1 MIGSDS
7 AATMTARL
15 PRHIVVLGV
24 ISFLTAM
31 SSAMVYGLLPLFLV
45 QVLHSSMTSV
55 GLIEGIAE
63 GASSLMKIASGAATD
78 WLGRRKPIVLFG
90 YLVSAVNKLLFP
102 LAESVTMVLAAR
114 VIDRLGKGVRDAPRD
129 AFLADVTP
137 APVRGS
143 GFGLRLAFYTA
154 GFVVGPVAAM
164 TIMRFSQHDFRLVFW
179 LAVIPAAAAIA
190 VLLVALREPPRTWWT
205 AETVPL
211 KYLRGNLASLPR
223 AFWWAVAIASLLSMA
238 RFSQAFL
245 VLKAFDV
252 GMDPAFVPT
261 TLVVMHLAYACA
273 AYPFGILADRV
284 DRRALLGIGVA
295 VLTCADIVLAS
306 ASTIPAVLVGAAL
319 WGLQLAVT
327 QGLLSATVAD
337 AAPRHL
343 RGTAFGLY
351 ELAVGLAAFVAS
363 AAAGTFWTIGGPA
376 LSFGVSTLVASFAG
390 VVLLFRPMP
399 ISNGSTGAG

>member
-1 MIGSDS
+1 
-7 AATMTARL
+7 
-15 PRHIVVLGV
+15 
-24 ISFLTAM
+24 
-31 SSAMVYGLLPLFLV
+31 MVYGLLPLFLV

-154 GFVVGPVAAM
+154 GFVVGPLTAM
-164 TIMRFSQHDFRLVFW
+164 TIMRLSQHDFRLVFW

-190 VLLVALREPPRTWWT
+190 VLLVALREPPRTWT

-211 KYLRGNLASLPR
+211 KYLRGDLASLPR

-245 VLKAFDV
+245 VLKAFDA

-284 DRRALLGIGVA
+284 ERRALLGIGVA

-327 QGLLSATVAD
+327 QGLLSAIVAD